1 MSTFASRYGPWGVVA
16 GGSEGL
22 GAAWS
27 WGLAKRGLDLLL
39 VARRVEPAEALAGEI
54 RSRTGVRVEVCVA
67 DLSRPEAPHQ
77 LRTQM
82 ADHDVGLFIY
92 NAALAPGGPFAELE
106 ADVLSRTLHTNV
118 ITPSHLIHELLPGL
132 LERPRAGVILVSS
145 LAGFV
150 GSAQLATYSATKA
163 YLRVLAEAL
172 YEEYRSLGLDI
183 LTVTPGAI
191 TTPGLSS
198 RSTKPIP
205 GQLAPARV
213 VESALTRLGTGPL
226 VIPGLTNQIAAALL
240 GRLLPTK
247 AATAMMR
254 RSSAGI
260 ATGS

>member
-1 MSTFASRYGPWGVVA
+1 MTAFAARYGPWGVIA

-27 WGLAKRGLDLLL
+27 WGLAERGMDLLL
-39 VARRVEPAEALAGEI
+39 VARRVEPAEALAEQI

-67 DLSRPEAPHQ
+67 DLSQPDAPQQ

-82 ADHDVGLFIY
+82 AGHDVGLFIY
-92 NAALAPGGPFAELE
+92 NAALAPGGPFADLE
-106 ADVLSRTLHTNV
+106 EDLLSRTLRTNV
-118 ITPSHLIHELLPGL
+118 ITPSHLVRELLPGL

-172 YEEYRSLGLDI
+172 YEEYRHRGLDV

-198 RSTKPIP
+198 RSTKSIP
-205 GQLAPARV
+205 GQLAPTQV
-213 VESALTRLGTGPL
+213 VESALTRLGTRPL

-260 ATGS
+260 GSGS